1 MTSAIVSSTINEN
14 FPVAGQDNNSVGFRN
29 NFTYIKTG
37 LATAAGEIT
46 TLQADTAKT
55 NADNDFNGVK
65 IENAET
71 NLLYGTIETN
81 ANWTAD
87 LASGGNSIIVPNAE
101 YFYYK
106 FTGSDPVNR
115 AIQFSNWPAGGFSKI
130 RIDLQDSG
138 TVRTIT
144 FSEAGLSGVFVD
156 NGLTYPFVT
165 DGNANAHYIFEV
177 WTIDGGDNIFIKYL
191 GTFEAI

>member
-1 MTSAIVSSTINEN
+1 MTSAIVSSTINQN

-46 TLQADTAKT
+46 ALQATTAKT

-71 NLLYGTIETN
+71 NLLYGTVLT
-81 ANWTAD
+81 
-87 LASGGNSIIVPNAE
+87 GNQTSNLTVEVPNAE
-101 YFYYK
+101 YFSHT
-106 FTGSDPVNR
+106 FTGTGNR
-115 AIQFSNWPAGGFSKI
+115 TVSFTNWPAGGFSKI
-130 RIDLQDSG
+130 RVDLTDGGVIRTLTFLLPSG
-138 TVRTIT
+138 ADI
-144 FSEAGLSGVFVD
+144 FVD
-156 NGLTYPFVT
+156 NGLTYPLVT
-165 DGNANAHYIFEV
+165 SGTAAKHYIFDV
-177 WTIDGGDNIFIKYL
+177 WTIDGGDNIFIKSL

>member
-29 NFTYIKTG
+29 NFNYIKTG

-46 TLQADTAKT
+46 TLQANTAKT

-71 NLLYGTIETN
+71 NLLYGTILTGN
-81 ANWTAD
+81 QTSD
-87 LASGGNSIIVPNAE
+87 LVIEVPDAE
-101 YFYYK
+101 YFSHT
-106 FTGSDPVNR
+106 FTGAGDRTVS
-115 AIQFSNWPAGGFSKI
+115 FTNWPSGGYSKI
-130 RIDLQDSG
+130 KLDLMDG
-138 TVRTIT
+138 GVARDIT
-144 FSEAGLSGVFVD
+144 FLLPGGSDIFID
-156 NGLTYPFVT
+156 DGLTYPFATSGTAGV
-165 DGNANAHYIFEV
+165 HYIFEV
-177 WTIDGGDNIFIKYL
+177 WTIDGGNNIFIKYL